1 MKNIRKMLKLMNRK
15 IYAIFYFLFFV
26 FSCNKHNEYY
36 LRSSSDK
43 STFYKIKDSGNSLI
57 ITEHDDAKNIVKSR
71 AFFKK
76 NHNYILKASNEK
88 SYIYFSTNIHK
99 DLIKDDFSLLND
111 SIITGNKINGNY
123 YTEIKSNRKPVLYK
137 YYYDKT
143 FKIIKI
149 EYKIGNKVFK
159 YE

>member
-1 MKNIRKMLKLMNRK
+1 MLKLMNRK
-15 IYAIFYFLFFV
+15 NYVVFTFLFFI

-43 STFYKIKDSGNSLI
+43 NTFYKIKDSGNSLI
-57 ITEHDDAKNIVKSR
+57 ITEHDDAKNIAKSR
-71 AFFKK
+71 VFLKE
-76 NHNYILKASNEK
+76 NHNYVLKVSNEK
-88 SYIYFSTNIHK
+88 SYIYFSTNTHK

-111 SIITGNKINGNY
+111 SVTTGNKEKGKY
-123 YTEIKSNRKPVLYK
+123 YTEIKSNNKPVLYK
-137 YYYDKT
+137 YYYNEL
-143 FKIIKI
+143 FKINKI

>member
-1 MKNIRKMLKLMNRK
+1 MQKLMNRK
-15 IYAIFYFLFFV
+15 VYIFFTFLFFI

-43 STFYKIKDSGNSLI
+43 NTFYKIKNSGNSLI
-57 ITEHDDAKNIVKSR
+57 ITEHDDVKNIAKTRVFLKE
-71 AFFKK
+71 K
-76 NHNYILKASNEK
+76 HNYILKASNEK

-111 SIITGNKINGNY
+111 SVITGNKIKENY
-123 YTEIKSNRKPVLYK
+123 YTEIKSNNKPVFYK
-137 YYYDKT
+137 YYYDEI
-143 FKIIKI
+143 FKINKI